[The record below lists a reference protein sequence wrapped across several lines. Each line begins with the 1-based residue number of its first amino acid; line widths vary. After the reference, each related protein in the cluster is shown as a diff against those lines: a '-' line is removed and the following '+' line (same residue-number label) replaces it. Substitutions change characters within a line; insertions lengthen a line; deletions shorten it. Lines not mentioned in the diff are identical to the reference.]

1 VIEIEADANNE
12 GSACTYRT
20 NTSYINAADA
30 TDDSATETVEC
41 EGEPTLDKK
50 QQNLTDNGWMTDSR
64 ITVDEEDVI
73 QYEVFFGNIGAD
85 LDNVYVI
92 DYLPEEVV
100 IADL

>member
-1 VIEIEADANNE
+1 
-12 GSACTYRT
+12 
-20 NTSYINAADA
+20 
-30 TDDSATETVEC
+30 
-41 EGEPTLDKK
+41 LDKK

-85 LDNVYVI
+85 LEDVYLI
-92 DYLPEEVV
+92 DYLPEEVA